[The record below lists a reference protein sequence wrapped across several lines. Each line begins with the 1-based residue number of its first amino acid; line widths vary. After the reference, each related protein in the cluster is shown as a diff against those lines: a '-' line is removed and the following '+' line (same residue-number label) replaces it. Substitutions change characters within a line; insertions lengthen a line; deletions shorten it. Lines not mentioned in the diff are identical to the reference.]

1 MRDNSLNSTIY
12 DLSVDRSLIEKGDI
26 LNTRESMMK
35 KNNTK

>member
-12 DLSVDRSLIEKGDI
+12 DLSVDYSLIEKGDI